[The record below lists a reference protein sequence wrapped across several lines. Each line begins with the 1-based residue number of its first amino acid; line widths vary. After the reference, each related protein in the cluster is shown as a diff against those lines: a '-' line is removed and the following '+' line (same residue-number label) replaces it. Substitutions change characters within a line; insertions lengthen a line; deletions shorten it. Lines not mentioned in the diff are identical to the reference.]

1 MSPVLSESTS
11 ASSSDPVVDDADA
24 AAGPPEATPV
34 PAAAAPPATPREA
47 TRSTPAKRARASR
60 PAETRSG
67 PPPAARRNRQIRARK
82 VERLVRHVEP
92 WSVLKISLVFYFCL
106 WIIFTIASVMLWSAA
121 VGSGMVDNVEDF
133 IKELFAL
140 ESFSF
145 DADKLFR
152 ASAIAGLLFVVAGS
166 GFTVLMAVLFNLI
179 SDLTGGIRISVVELE
194 TARPMT
200 RRGRRRPPEPQPS
213 RSRTRRRER

>member
-1 MSPVLSESTS
+1 MCSVLSESTS
-11 ASSSDPVVDDADA
+11 ASSPDPVVDDAEPTPA
-24 AAGPPEATPV
+24 SAGGSAAGAESTPV
-34 PAAAAPPATPREA
+34 AAPEEA
-47 TRSTPAKRARASR
+47 RAKPSKRARPPR
-60 PAETRSG
+60 PTETRAV
-67 PPPAARRNRQIRARK
+67 PPPKGRRNRQIRARK
-82 VERLVRHVEP
+82 VERLVRHIEP

-200 RRGRRRPPEPQPS
+200 RGGRRRPPEPQPA
-213 RSRTRRRER
+213 RSRARRRER